1 MSDPFIGE
9 IRMFAGTF
17 APRGW
22 AFCNGQQLAISTNSA
37 LFSILGTT
45 YGGNGTTTFALPNLQ
60 SRVPVGTNPGG
71 AGGLSPV
78 NLGQVAGV
86 ENVTLTTS
94 QLPIHTPTAT
104 FTGTPSTVTTTVDV
118 ATTTASAMVPPAA
131 GATTYL
137 SATTA
142 KSGPANVVFNG
153 LFTSTAPDSTKA
165 SLGGVA
171 SSNVTASGTVTVN
184 AIGGSQPVGIRNPY
198 LGMNFII
205 ALEGIYP
212 SRN

>member
-22 AFCNGQQLAISTNSA
+22 ALCNGQLLAISTNSA

-45 YGGNGTTTFALPNLQ
+45 YGGNGTTTFGLPNLQ
-60 SRVPVGTNPGG
+60 SRTPVGTGTG
-71 AGGLSPV
+71 AGLSNV
-78 NLGQVAGV
+78 VLGQVAGV
-86 ENVTLTTS
+86 ENVNLTTN
-94 QLPIHTPTAT
+94 QLPIHAPTAT
-104 FTGTPSTVTTTVDV
+104 FIGNASSVTATVDV
-118 ATTTASAMVPPAA
+118 ATTTATAMVPPAA

-142 KSGPANVVFNG
+142 KAGPTSVAFNG
-153 LFTSTAPDSTKA
+153 LFTSTAPDSTKS
-165 SLGGVA
+165 SLGGVHG
-171 SSNVTASGTVTVN
+171 SVTPAGTVTVN
-184 AIGGSQPVGIRNPY
+184 PVGGGQPVGIRNPY